1 MADVIYGTVTEVIDG
16 DTFKVS
22 VYYQWDSNQRKY
34 GSNETI
40 RIADINAPEI
50 PSAAGLRAKAHL
62 ENKLKGK
69 NVRLEVQSRDTFG
82 RLVCKVSL
90 AS

>member
-1 MADVIYGTVTEVIDG
+1 MADVIYGTVTEVVDG

-22 VYYQWDSNQRKY
+22 VYHQWEGNRTKY

-40 RIADINAPEI
+40 RIADIDAPEI
-50 PSAAGLRAKAHL
+50 PSSAGLRAKAHL

-69 NVRLEVQSRDTFG
+69 NARLELQARDSYG
-82 RLVCKVSL
+82 RLVCEVSL
-90 AS
+90 A